1 MATKERLEQIV
12 NLIND
17 HGFLTVI
24 ELSRLCAV
32 TEMTIRRDLTTLDN
46 ANRIQRVYGGA
57 TALRLDNINEADE
70 LPFTDRPVGSL
81 LERIN
86 VLIATSVNPKHDGAL
101 LQRITKRKIPIIA
114 ESQAIRPEE
123 TVVAVD
129 NFQSGLELGRW
140 AGKYAVE
147 HFQRKLYV
155 LDLTTLLTNAS
166 LRSRGFIAGLRE
178 ILSDAEILLSI
189 DAQSRFDIAF
199 QMTLDALAV
208 YPNLNLIFAINDTLA
223 LGAISACQQMNISPD
238 SLMIIPFGLEGDLM
252 KNHMSSKGSYVRA
265 GIAMFPEIV
274 GPCCVEAA
282 IAAFNQLELPN
293 QIITPHAIL
302 TAETLLDYYKPTVDG
317 WKINWETVY
326 EQLEIPLQLNPEH
339 WPEGTVFPRQIG
351 FIIPFSEHEWY
362 KNLARAMGEHA
373 KIYHINYEIVDVEQN
388 MKAEVDQHRRL
399 IAKLAADQVL
409 PDEVILLD
417 GGPIVNYLAEILV
430 NRERLTII
438 TNSMEV
444 FEILKR
450 NPSNTL
456 ISTGGAYRSSSQS
469 LVGPP
474 AERTLHGLRV
484 DKLFL
489 MISGISLSFGL
500 SHTNISEV
508 TIKQA
513 MIQSAREVI
522 LLADSTF
529 FGVDSLVQVTPLTV
543 VHKLIT
549 DEALPASIRLDL
561 NKLGIQILLADGR

>member
-529 FGVDSLVQVTPLTV
+529 FGVDSLVQVAPLTV

>member
-388 MKAEVDQHRRL
+388 TKAEVDQHRRL

-529 FGVDSLVQVTPLTV
+529 FGVDSLVQVAPLTV